1 MERRFQPREMVLS
14 VTIDTAADRAGK
26 AKSALFIEIPDC

>member
-1 MERRFQPREMVLS
+1 MVLS
-14 VTIDTAADRAGK
+14 VTIDTAAGRARK